1 MSSRAFS
8 YTACHIQAGDK
19 AFLSVCL
26 TDWRWPFIKQ
36 VERER
41 LRSDGDL
48 LFSGWLYTSRILSW
62 ARHICNVT
70 NLSFFQTWMNWII
83 MSYVLDFGRFLFS
96 WFLEVAC
103 ALCDCLLVF
112 GLTPVYDSVSIVY
125 YQTTTKNITLIYV
138 LCLSP
143 SFMKFQYTAVTEPTS
158 QQDTSDSLY
167 HNYVLATRLS
177 SLYSTR
183 PQNDT
188 SQQISASNLHPA
200 SLLSTWVDSHQH
212 TNSPPLVPPV
222 ATSSYF

>member
-1 MSSRAFS
+1 
-8 YTACHIQAGDK
+8 
-19 AFLSVCL
+19 
-26 TDWRWPFIKQ
+26 
-36 VERER
+36 
-41 LRSDGDL
+41 
-48 LFSGWLYTSRILSW
+48 
-62 ARHICNVT
+62 
-70 NLSFFQTWMNWII
+70 

-103 ALCDCLLVF
+103 ALCNCLLVF
-112 GLTPVYDSVSIVY
+112 GLTPVCDSVSIVY

-143 SFMKFQYTAVTEPTS
+143 SLMKFQYTAVTEPTS

-200 SLLSTWVDSHQH
+200 SLLSTWLDNHQH
-212 TNSPPLVPPV
+212 TNSLPLVPPV